1 MTAPDPRWDKAARRW
16 LEQMRSPRNAIQ
28 GEWAQSLTALLARV
42 AEEATAAGW
51 VERDKDWMMAF
62 GAAEMCLDF
71 VPTKPTE
78 LPRHI
83 EEMDD
88 QITAA
93 HADGKAAGRAE
104 MREEAAKKCEYIYD
118 HGLAGAHQG
127 EMCNRVAKA
136 IRSLPT
142 AKSAKAE
149 VGNVEA
155 PNPTPAVFWPATE
168 GGVTS
173 LPRRLHLDICA
184 VPNAYFADDKGC
196 TCGLRDR
203 IYDLAAPKPG
213 GEALPLPE
221 FPSKDPSDHPY
232 EDWLT
237 NKERADYPAVPP
249 SRCIRCGYPAGVHG
263 R

>member
-1 MTAPDPRWDKAARRW
+1 MTAPDPRWEEEARRW

-42 AEEATAAGW
+42 AEEARGIATTLQRCEICWTSSW
-51 VERDKDWMMAF
+51 VP
-62 GAAEMCLDF
+62 
-71 VPTKPTE
+71 VPA
-78 LPRHI
+78 
-83 EEMDD
+83 DD
-88 QITAA
+88 PDARKLVSSSGDAQWGSVRCDHCWLQGQYIAQVKRASEA
-93 HADGKAAGRAE
+93 HAAGRAE

-142 AKSAKAE
+142 AKSAKPPH
-149 VGNVEA
+149 VCYHWHTNGRCV
-155 PNPTPAVFWPATE
+155 V
-168 GGVTS
+168 
-173 LPRRLHLDICA
+173 
-184 VPNAYFADDKGC
+184 
-196 TCGLRDR
+196 CGE
-203 IYDLAAPKPG
+203 PKPG